1 MNKKILLL
9 VIIIILAAGAYFLLK
24 RDSKSGVGDS
34 NSGVDQSTTEKTV
47 VSMTD
52 ENGFSPS
59 SINIKQGET
68 VVFKNNGIR
77 DHWPASAIH
86 PTHQVYPEFDPKK
99 VVVPV
104 DSWSF
109 TFTKKGSW
117 RYHDHLSP
125 TFTGTIN
132 VE

>member
-9 VIIIILAAGAYFLLK
+9 ILVIVLAVSGYFLLGGN
-24 RDSKSGVGDS
+24 KSGNKGDNKS
-34 NSGVDQSTTEKTV
+34 DISDNNIVI
-47 VSMTD
+47 SMTED
-52 ENGFSPS
+52 GFFPS
-59 SINIKQGET
+59 TINIKQGET
-68 VVFKNNGIR
+68 VVFKNDGAQ

-86 PTHQVYPEFDPKK
+86 PTHLVYPEFDSKK
-99 VVVPV
+99 SVASG

-109 TFTKKGSW
+109 AFTKKGSW
-117 RYHDHLSP
+117 RYHDHLNP